1 MGLHQAATALKERF
15 VEAVDR
21 LPLPGCCVFCD
32 GIRVRWKE
40 RRCRTAT
47 VLFEGQAIYVTDI
60 PTCRVLCLDCSR
72 SWTLQA
78 PGLLPR
84 KHYQPCVVAKATAD
98 YLFDP
103 SASQQAVAD
112 QYGCSRHQVGR
123 WLSWLSELA
132 SPGALQARL
141 VEASGEPVHLPTPE
155 VTDLDRKAATKAG
168 RARLVRAA
176 LVLVLLEAIGAA
188 LCLEPPGLRAV
199 LVLLSEGWR
208 PLAPLAAPALPIVA
222 QRQALPGFA
231 RIAM

>member
-1 MGLHQAATALKERF
+1 MGLHQAAATLKERY
-15 VEAVDR
+15 AKAADQP
-21 LPLPGCCVFCD
+21 PLPVLCVFCD
-32 GIRVRWKE
+32 GARVRDKE

-47 VLFEGQAIYVTDI
+47 VLFEGQAVYVPEI
-60 PTCRVLCLDCSR
+60 PTHRVLCLDCRR
-72 SWTLQA
+72 SWTLQP

-112 QYGCSRHQVGR
+112 QYGCSRRQVGR
-123 WLSWLSELA
+123 WLSWVPGLA
-132 SPGALQARL
+132 SPGELQARL
-141 VEASGEPVHLPTPE
+141 VEASGEPVRLPTPE
-155 VTDLDRKAATKAG
+155 VADLDRKAATKAG
-168 RARLVRAA
+168 RARLGRAA

-199 LVLLSEGWR
+199 LLLLSEGWR
-208 PLAPLAAPALPIVA
+208 PVAPVAAPALPIVA
-222 QRQALPGFA
+222 LGQALPGFA